1 MPSKADRAKMT
12 KLLQHTKVKA
22 FPKWKNTGHA
32 VNTVQ
37 NMDKNQTLFYQACL
51 DHARGKSDITD
62 FYPGLSPATVKDI
75 ESHSDHPAL
84 DSLARN
90 AGSSSGLARWH
101 RQQFTKSAGGW
112 VQLDKKGGL
121 KESLTKGVKLKK
133 AGNWATSAG
142 KKLVAGIAYAAEKG
156 VELAKKFW
164 GTVQSA
170 ARELKKF
177 GQKAAAWVARNPEKI
192 SKMIGL
198 VAQGFQ
204 VYKAIKEL
212 SGDQVIPED
221 VEEKVSADK
230 KAKVEAL
237 MKSESKDEDDGD
249 EWTDS
254 DAESDDGMTVEEML
268 AKRKETK
275 K

>member
-75 ESHSDHPAL
+75 VSHRDHPAL

-90 AGSSSGLARWH
+90 AGSQTGLARWH
-101 RQQFTKSAGGW
+101 RQQFTKATS
-112 VQLDKKGGL
+112 
-121 KESLTKGVKLKK
+121 KK

-142 KKLVAGIAYAAEKG
+142 KKVVAGIAYAAEKG

-221 VEEKVSADK
+221 VEEKVSDDK

-237 MKSESKDEDDGD
+237 MKAESKDEDDD

-254 DAESDDGMTVEEML
+254 EAESDDGMTVEEML